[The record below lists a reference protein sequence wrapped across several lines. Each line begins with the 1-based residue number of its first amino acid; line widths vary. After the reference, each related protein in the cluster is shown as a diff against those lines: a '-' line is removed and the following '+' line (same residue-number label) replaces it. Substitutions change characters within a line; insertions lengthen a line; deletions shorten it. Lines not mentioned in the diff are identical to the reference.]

1 VAAACGGGG
10 DDGGDSA
17 TTTTTTAGSGSDQT
31 TTTTSS
37 SNGDNAPGANTEF
50 CDFDDD
56 FGDAL
61 SSAFTLSPQSIE
73 DAFQNTLQLANQA
86 ADAAPSEIQDE
97 VNLLLS
103 GFSDLVDA
111 LDDID
116 YDVINNFDAFEND
129 PRVMAL
135 ESAEY
140 QAASDAID
148 DFCGN
153 EPTDGV
159 PPTIPGTDI
168 TVPDTDGTLPPGVVS
183 GDLPDNFPP
192 GLVPPGNVDV
202 QTINAGGGFQVT
214 FMTDASFDDVVAAYT
229 AELGEP
235 TTSIIVAG
243 GSNASWFQTDGTII
257 VVQEAGDDVSV
268 VVAGTN

>member
-1 VAAACGGGG
+1 MRKLILGIVLLLVAAACGGGG

-97 VNLLLS
+97 VNLLLG
-103 GFSDLVDA
+103 GFSDLIDA
-111 LDDID
+111 LDDIG
-116 YDVINNFDAFEND
+116 YDVINNFDALRRQRTRRQY
-129 PRVMAL
+129 RVL
-135 ESAEY
+135 R
-140 QAASDAID
+140 
-148 DFCGN
+148 
-153 EPTDGV
+153 
-159 PPTIPGTDI
+159 
-168 TVPDTDGTLPPGVVS
+168 L
-183 GDLPDNFPP
+183 
-192 GLVPPGNVDV
+192 
-202 QTINAGGGFQVT
+202 
-214 FMTDASFDDVVAAYT
+214 
-229 AELGEP
+229 
-235 TTSIIVAG
+235 
-243 GSNASWFQTDGTII
+243 
-257 VVQEAGDDVSV
+257 
-268 VVAGTN
+268 